1 SKKTILKIA
10 DYAALAEEH
19 KKLEEQYKLE
29 KLKHTDYSDIEKI
42 FKPSLNIEGVNSF
55 NILKSNSDKDN
66 RYDIMIKMD
75 LSEQGLLNFD
85 SSEVHSLWKSEFGDL
100 IFNKVIFDCE

>member
-1 SKKTILKIA
+1 M
-10 DYAALAEEH
+10 
-19 KKLEEQYKLE
+19 
-29 KLKHTDYSDIEKI
+29 KHYIIVKFKSDINWKGKVSDIEKI

>member
-1 SKKTILKIA
+1 MKHYIIVKFKSDINWK
-10 DYAALAEEH
+10 
-19 KKLEEQYKLE
+19 E
-29 KLKHTDYSDIEKI
+29 KVSDIEKI
-42 FKPSLNIEGVNSF
+42 FQPSLNIEGVNSF